1 MLISL
6 VIMVVY
12 FIVVHDMWHR
22 PSRRWGQEYKV
33 LLNATT
39 VITLTKGALSFYTA
53 LFALTLGAEGLF
65 IEGSVL
71 GGALGYQ
78 PGLIDY
84 AILTWIV
91 SSLATLGDTLG
102 SGLEAGD
109 DVREAAYTYHR
120 ERRTEDED
128 GSG

>member
-1 MLISL
+1 VSL
-6 VIMVVY
+6 LG
-12 FIVVHDMWHR
+12 R
-22 PSRRWGQEYKV
+22 GR
-33 LLNATT
+33 
-39 VITLTKGALSFYTA
+39 LTQRLGERSEDPVCWFSAGDALHPFRHGR
-53 LFALTLGAEGLF
+53 LVLGAVGLF

-84 AILTWIV
+84 AILAWIV
-91 SSLATLGDTLG
+91 SSLATLGGTLG